1 MAYDEGLAQRIR
13 EVLGERDDIEEKK
26 MFGGLSFLLN
36 GNMSVGV
43 IKDDLCVRADPERY
57 DDLLA
62 RPGAREFD
70 FTGRPMK
77 GWLMV
82 APEGLEDDEALR
94 AWVDESVRFAAS
106 LPAKQRRI

>member
-13 EVLGERDDIEEKK
+13 EMLADHDDIVETK

-43 IKDDLCVRADPERY
+43 IKDDLCVRAAPDRFEQ
-57 DDLLA
+57 LLGL
-62 RPGAREFD
+62 PGARVFD

-82 APEGLEDDEALR
+82 GPAGLEDDESLQ
-94 AWVDESVRFAAS
+94 AWIEEGVGYAAG
-106 LPAKQRRI
+106 LAPK